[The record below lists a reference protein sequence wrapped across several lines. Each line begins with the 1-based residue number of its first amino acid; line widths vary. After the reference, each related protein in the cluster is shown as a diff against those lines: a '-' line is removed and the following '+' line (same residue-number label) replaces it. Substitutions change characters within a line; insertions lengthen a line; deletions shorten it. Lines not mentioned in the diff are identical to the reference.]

1 MKKLNFE
8 LLKKSLLTCSAIN
21 FAIVFGSSV
30 NEYLPDEDADIDI
43 AVYLSTDPTP
53 DLLAEIIG
61 LCQDSLSFENVDLI
75 VLNTSDPVLAFEALC
90 GNLIICK
97 NPEFYYSFF
106 SRTCRLYEDKIY
118 RNKKY
123 LSL

>member
-1 MKKLNFE
+1 MKKLDFE
-8 LLKKSLLTCSAIN
+8 ALANSLLTCPAID
-21 FAIVFGSSV
+21 FSTVFGSSA
-30 NEYLPDEDADIDI
+30 NGFLPDMDSDIDI

-61 LCQDSLSFENVDLI
+61 LCQDSLSFEHIDLV
-75 VLNTSDPVLAFEALC
+75 VLNASDPVLAFEALC
-90 GNLIICK
+90 GKLVICK
-97 NPEFYYSFF
+97 NEESYQSFF
-106 SRTCRLYEDKIY
+106 SRTCRLYEDKTY